1 MYVIYFKTNHVLYSI
16 NAFNYLNITLTK
28 QKKQK
33 TKKSFNE
40 SFIER
45 FFYCVIIE
53 SLTQKYRSVIIS
65 LLDFIKDYLKAN
77 VIYFYD
83 LFVIFID
90 FVDDICFQ
98 IIFYKIQWIE
108 NALNL

>member
-1 MYVIYFKTNHVLYSI
+1 MLYILKPTMSCI
-16 NAFNYLNITLTK
+16 QSMLLTIINITLTK

-65 LLDFIKDYLKAN
+65 LLDFLSI
-77 VIYFYD
+77 
-83 LFVIFID
+83 
-90 FVDDICFQ
+90 
-98 IIFYKIQWIE
+98 
-108 NALNL
+108 